1 MRHKV
6 GRRYWGTWEWVLSGA
21 DALCI
26 KKEAKNPHV
35 KTPKSGQIYKCAY
48 FPLSPKGG
56 TRERRI
62 KEIRGFQITGREPQC
77 KKIEIRGAQFPA
89 YIYRT
94 KQKHSKGG
102 QGYPVSFD
110 INEQIINPYNVIS
123 QSTWW
128 NIHTGLHLK
137 GLDIPSWAGRTV
149 QGICLVQQWSVD

>member
-94 KQKHSKGG
+94 KQTHSRGG

-110 INEQIINPYNVIS
+110 INELQCNQSINLVKYTHRPPFKRFRYS
-123 QSTWW
+123 
-128 NIHTGLHLK
+128 LL
-137 GLDIPSWAGRTV
+137 SWKNCSGNLPGAAMVG
-149 QGICLVQQWSVD
+149 